1 MASPGDHVRW
11 FAEKQGWRISR
22 CNVVTEGEIDTR
34 YFVLADRLYASRH
47 RQRLITE
54 DLAVFP
60 VGTGL
65 NGGAFKVAATFPT
78 FRQIIDADLGEN
90 SQILFRAIALLDN
103 DPIGQ
108 EAYESITTR
117 CVNIRGGRDVFLL
130 ARSFPRNE
138 RMPGGYNAAIVN
150 ANKKWASLTC
160 EIEDLLT
167 LELVHAFLKANG
179 IEPSKCMQTTEG
191 AYHVELDTS
200 SKGKLFEFCEQNAKL
215 EDIARIIELLKSLRF
230 FLGLPVPSS

>member
-11 FAEKQGWRISR
+11 FADKQGWKIRR

-34 YFVLADRLYASRH
+34 YFVLADRLYGSKN

-65 NGGAFKVAATFPT
+65 NGGALKLAAVFPT
-78 FRQIIDADLGEN
+78 LRQIIDADLGEN
-90 SQILFRAIALLDN
+90 SQILFRAIALFDN
-103 DPIGQ
+103 DPVGH

-130 ARSFPRNE
+130 ARSFPRND
-138 RMPGGYNAAIVN
+138 RMAGGYNAAIVS
-150 ANKKWASLTC
+150 ANRKWASMHC

-167 LELVHAFLKANG
+167 PELVHGFLKTRG
-179 IEPSKCMQTTEG
+179 IEPASCMQIIEG
-191 AYHVELDTS
+191 AYHVELAPAVK
-200 SKGKLFEFCEQNAKL
+200 SKLCEFCEQHAKF
-215 EDIARIIELLKSLRF
+215 EDMTQVVELLKSLRF
-230 FLGLPVPSS
+230 YLGLPVPNA